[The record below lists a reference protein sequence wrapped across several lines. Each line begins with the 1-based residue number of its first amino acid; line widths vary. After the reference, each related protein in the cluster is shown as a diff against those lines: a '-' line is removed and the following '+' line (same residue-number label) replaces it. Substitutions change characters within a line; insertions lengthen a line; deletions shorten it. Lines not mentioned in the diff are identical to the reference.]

1 MRAKYLGK
9 TEFLVLTNGKVYE
22 VLSVERDWYRIV
34 DDSGEDY
41 LYPPE
46 LFELVNDSLAKTSV
60 MTCIWSQCGCL
71 KHTKSSGKRI
81 AVR

>member
-1 MRAKYLGK
+1 MRAKYSGK

-46 LFELVNDSLAKTSV
+46 LFELVND
-60 MTCIWSQCGCL
+60 
-71 KHTKSSGKRI
+71 
-81 AVR
+81 